1 MKTTKKQFV
10 NFAIGLIK
18 EISNQNKNKN
28 IKVEYRVNS
37 IYLWFHYYDEDS
49 CECIRFYSFDTL
61 RENKAR
67 FKIAILK
74 IKGFVS

>member
-1 MKTTKKQFV
+1 MKTTKKQLV
-10 NFAIGLIK
+10 NFSIGLIK

-28 IKVEYRVNS
+28 INVEYRDNS
-37 IYLWFHYYDEDS
+37 MCLWFHYDEDS